1 MTLKKKIVIIG
12 SGFSGLAAACCL
24 AKAGADVTVLEKNEQ
39 TGGRARSYEADG
51 FLFDMGPSWYW
62 MPDVFENFFQLFGKN
77 VADYYVLKLLSP
89 SFSVFFNGDE
99 KINIPESEKDLENLF
114 ESIEKGSALQLRK
127 FLKEGKYKY
136 EVGMKELVYKPALS
150 WMEFADRR
158 VLGGLT
164 RLHILQSFQKYVRRY
179 FKHKRLISILEFPV
193 LFLGA
198 QPKDTPALYSLMNYA
213 GLSLGTWYPMGGM
226 KKIIDAMENLALSL
240 NVKIITNTPVTKIS
254 VADKKVTG
262 VYSNEIFF
270 EADSVIASSDY
281 HFTEEK
287 LLAKEFRNY
296 SGEYWSKR
304 TMAPSSII
312 FYLGLKKKIKNLEH
326 HNLFFDEDLEQ
337 HAKEIYETPKYPARP
352 LFYVC
357 CPSKTDDAVAP
368 IGMEN
373 LFILIP
379 IAAGLNDDDATREKY
394 FDIVI
399 SRLEKKTGE
408 NIREHIIHKR
418 SYAINDFQSDYNA
431 FKGNAYGLANTLRQT
446 AVLKPSIR
454 NKKLKNLFYT
464 GQLTVPGPGVP
475 PALISGQIVAKEVI
489 KQLNLN

>member
-1 MTLKKKIVIIG
+1 MKTNKKVVVIG

-24 AKAGADVTVLEKNEQ
+24 AKQGLDVTVLEKNEQ
-39 TGGRARSYEADG
+39 IGGRARAYSSDG

-62 MPDVFENFFQLFGKN
+62 MPDIFENFFQLFGKK
-77 VADYYVLKLLSP
+77 VSDYYQLKLLSP
-89 SFSVFFNGDE
+89 SFSVFLTGDE
-99 KINIPESEKDLENLF
+99 KIEIPDSQKKLEELF
-114 ESIEKGSALQLRK
+114 ESIEKGSGENLKK
-127 FLKEGKYKY
+127 FLAEAKYKY
-136 EVGMKELVYKPALS
+136 EIGMKELVYKPALS
-150 WMEFADRR
+150 WLEFADLR
-158 VLGGLT
+158 VLAGIT
-164 RLHILQSFQKYVRRY
+164 RLHILQSFQKYVRKY
-179 FKHKRLISILEFPV
+179 FTDPRLISILEFPV

-240 NVKIITNTPVTKIS
+240 NVKIITNTPATKIS
-254 VADKKVTG
+254 VINNKVTG
-262 VYSNEIFF
+262 VCSNEIFF
-270 EADSVIASSDY
+270 EADAVIASSDY

-287 LLAKEFRNY
+287 LLTQEFRNY
-296 SGEYWSKR
+296 SAEYWSKR

-312 FYLGLKKKIKNLEH
+312 FYLGINKKIKNLQH
-326 HNLFFDEDLEQ
+326 HNLFFDESLQQ
-337 HAKEIYETPKYPARP
+337 HSVEIYETPMYPTRP

-379 IAAGLNDDDATREKY
+379 IAAGLKDDNTTREKY
-394 FDIVI
+394 FDIVL
-399 SRLEKKTGE
+399 SRLENKTGE

-418 SYAINDFQSDYNA
+418 SYAINDFQTDYNA

-475 PALISGQIVAKEVI
+475 PALISGQLVAKEVI

>member
-1 MTLKKKIVIIG
+1 MKTNKKVVVIG

-24 AKAGADVTVLEKNEQ
+24 AKQGLDVTVIEKNEQ
-39 TGGRARSYEADG
+39 IGGRARAYSSDG

-62 MPDVFENFFQLFGKN
+62 MPDIFENFFQLFGKK
-77 VADYYVLKLLSP
+77 VSDYYQLKLLSP
-89 SFSVFFNGDE
+89 SFSVFLTGDE
-99 KINIPESEKDLENLF
+99 KIEIPDSQKQLEELF
-114 ESIEKGSALQLRK
+114 ESIEKGSGENLKK
-127 FLKEGKYKY
+127 FLAEAKYKY
-136 EVGMKELVYKPALS
+136 EIGMKELVYKPALS
-150 WMEFADRR
+150 WLEFADLR
-158 VLGGLT
+158 VLAGIT
-164 RLHILQSFQKYVRRY
+164 RLHILQSFQKYVRKY
-179 FKHKRLISILEFPV
+179 FTDPRLISILEFPV

-240 NVKIITNTPVTKIS
+240 NVKIVTNTPATKIS
-254 VADKKVTG
+254 VINNKVTG
-262 VYSNEIFF
+262 VCSNEIFF
-270 EADSVIASSDY
+270 EADAVIASSDY

-287 LLAKEFRNY
+287 LLTKEFRNY
-296 SGEYWSKR
+296 SAEYWSKR

-312 FYLGLKKKIKNLEH
+312 FYLGINKKIKNLQH
-326 HNLFFDEDLEQ
+326 HNLFFDESLHQ
-337 HAKEIYETPKYPARP
+337 HSVEIYETPMYPTRP

-379 IAAGLNDDDATREKY
+379 IAAGLKDDDTTREKY
-394 FDIVI
+394 FDIVL
-399 SRLEKKTGE
+399 SRLENKTGE

-475 PALISGQIVAKEVI
+475 PALISGQLVAKEVI

>member
-1 MTLKKKIVIIG
+1 MKTNKKVVVIG

-24 AKAGADVTVLEKNEQ
+24 AKQGLDVTVLEKNEQ
-39 TGGRARSYEADG
+39 IGGRARAYSSDG

-62 MPDVFENFFQLFGKN
+62 MPDIFENFFQLFGKK
-77 VADYYVLKLLSP
+77 VSDYYQLKLLSP
-89 SFSVFFNGDE
+89 SFSVFLTGDE
-99 KINIPESEKDLENLF
+99 KIEIPDSQKKLEELF
-114 ESIEKGSALQLRK
+114 ESIEKGSGENLKK
-127 FLKEGKYKY
+127 FLAEAKYKY
-136 EVGMKELVYKPALS
+136 EIGMKELVYKPALS
-150 WMEFADRR
+150 WLEFADLR
-158 VLGGLT
+158 VLAGIT
-164 RLHILQSFQKYVRRY
+164 RLHILQSFQKYVRKY
-179 FKHKRLISILEFPV
+179 FTDPRLISILEFPV

-240 NVKIITNTPVTKIS
+240 NVKIITNTPATKIS
-254 VADKKVTG
+254 VINNKVTG
-262 VYSNEIFF
+262 VCSNEILF
-270 EADSVIASSDY
+270 EADAVIASSDY

-287 LLAKEFRNY
+287 LLTKEFRNY
-296 SGEYWSKR
+296 SAEYWSKR

-312 FYLGLKKKIKNLEH
+312 FYLGINKKIKNLQH
-326 HNLFFDEDLEQ
+326 HNLFFDESLQQ
-337 HAKEIYETPKYPARP
+337 HSVEIYETPMYPTRP

-379 IAAGLNDDDATREKY
+379 IAAGLKDDNTTREKY
-394 FDIVI
+394 FDIVL
-399 SRLEKKTGE
+399 SRLENKTGE

-418 SYAINDFQSDYNA
+418 SYAINDFQTDYNA

-475 PALISGQIVAKEVI
+475 PALISGQLVAKEVI

>member
-1 MTLKKKIVIIG
+1 MKTNKKVVVIG

-24 AKAGADVTVLEKNEQ
+24 AKQGLDVTVIEKNEQ
-39 TGGRARSYEADG
+39 IGGRARAYSSDG

-62 MPDVFENFFQLFGKN
+62 MPDIFENFFQLFGKK
-77 VADYYVLKLLSP
+77 VSDYYQLKLLSP
-89 SFSVFFNGDE
+89 SFSVFLTGDE
-99 KINIPESEKDLENLF
+99 KIEIPDSQKQLEELF
-114 ESIEKGSALQLRK
+114 ESIEKGSGENLKK
-127 FLKEGKYKY
+127 FLAEAKYKY
-136 EVGMKELVYKPALS
+136 EIGMKELVYKPALS
-150 WMEFADRR
+150 WLEFADLR
-158 VLGGLT
+158 VLAGIT
-164 RLHILQSFQKYVRRY
+164 RLHILQSFQKYVRKY
-179 FKHKRLISILEFPV
+179 FTDPRLISILEFPV

-240 NVKIITNTPVTKIS
+240 NVKIVTNTPATKIS
-254 VADKKVTG
+254 VINNKVTG
-262 VYSNEIFF
+262 VCSNEIFF
-270 EADSVIASSDY
+270 EADAVIASSDY
-281 HFTEEK
+281 HFTKEK
-287 LLAKEFRNY
+287 LLTQEFRNY
-296 SGEYWSKR
+296 SAEYWSKR

-312 FYLGLKKKIKNLEH
+312 FYLGINKKIKNLQH
-326 HNLFFDEDLEQ
+326 HNLFFDESLQQ
-337 HAKEIYETPKYPARP
+337 HSVEIYETPMYPTRP

-379 IAAGLNDDDATREKY
+379 IAAGLKDDDTTREKY
-394 FDIVI
+394 FDIVL
-399 SRLEKKTGE
+399 SRLENKTGE

-475 PALISGQIVAKEVI
+475 PALISGQLVAKEVI

>member
-1 MTLKKKIVIIG
+1 MKTNKKVVVIG

-24 AKAGADVTVLEKNEQ
+24 AKQGLDVTVIEKNEQ
-39 TGGRARSYEADG
+39 IGGRARAYSSDG

-62 MPDVFENFFQLFGKN
+62 MPDIFENFFQLFGKK
-77 VADYYVLKLLSP
+77 VSDYYQLKLLSP
-89 SFSVFFNGDE
+89 SFSVFLTGDE
-99 KINIPESEKDLENLF
+99 KIEIPDSQKQLEELF
-114 ESIEKGSALQLRK
+114 ESIEKGSGENLKK
-127 FLKEGKYKY
+127 FLAEAKYKY
-136 EVGMKELVYKPALS
+136 EIGMKELVYKPALS
-150 WMEFADRR
+150 WLEFADLR
-158 VLGGLT
+158 VLAGIT
-164 RLHILQSFQKYVRRY
+164 RLHILQSFQKYVRKY
-179 FKHKRLISILEFPV
+179 FTDPRLISILEFPV

-240 NVKIITNTPVTKIS
+240 NVKIITNTPATKIS
-254 VADKKVTG
+254 VINNKVTG
-262 VYSNEIFF
+262 VCSNEILF
-270 EADSVIASSDY
+270 EADAVIASSDY

-287 LLAKEFRNY
+287 LLTKEFRNY
-296 SGEYWSKR
+296 SAEYWSKR

-312 FYLGLKKKIKNLEH
+312 FYLGINKKIKNLQH
-326 HNLFFDEDLEQ
+326 HNLFFDESLHQ
-337 HAKEIYETPKYPARP
+337 HSVEIYETPMYPTRP

-379 IAAGLNDDDATREKY
+379 IAAGLKDDDTTREKY
-394 FDIVI
+394 FDIVL
-399 SRLEKKTGE
+399 SRLENKTGE

-418 SYAINDFQSDYNA
+418 SYAINDFQTDYNA

-475 PALISGQIVAKEVI
+475 PALISGQLVAKEVI

>member
-1 MTLKKKIVIIG
+1 MKTNKKVVVIG

-24 AKAGADVTVLEKNEQ
+24 AKQGLDVTVLEKNEQ
-39 TGGRARSYEADG
+39 IGGRARAYSSDG

-62 MPDVFENFFQLFGKN
+62 MPDIFENFFQLFGKK
-77 VADYYVLKLLSP
+77 VSDYYQLKLLSP
-89 SFSVFFNGDE
+89 SFSVFLTGDE
-99 KINIPESEKDLENLF
+99 KIEIPDSQKKLEELF
-114 ESIEKGSALQLRK
+114 ESIEKGSGENLKK
-127 FLKEGKYKY
+127 FLAEAKYKY
-136 EVGMKELVYKPALS
+136 EIGMKELVYKPALS
-150 WMEFADRR
+150 WLEFADLR
-158 VLGGLT
+158 VLAGIT
-164 RLHILQSFQKYVRRY
+164 RLHILQSFQKYVRKY
-179 FKHKRLISILEFPV
+179 FTDPRLISILEFPV

-240 NVKIITNTPVTKIS
+240 NVKIITNTPATKIS
-254 VADKKVTG
+254 VINNKVTG
-262 VYSNEIFF
+262 VCSNEIFF
-270 EADSVIASSDY
+270 EADAVIASSDY

-287 LLAKEFRNY
+287 LLTKEFRNY
-296 SGEYWSKR
+296 SAEYWSKR

-312 FYLGLKKKIKNLEH
+312 FYLGINKKIKNLQH
-326 HNLFFDEDLEQ
+326 HNLFFDESLQQ
-337 HAKEIYETPKYPARP
+337 HSVEIYETPMYPTRP

-379 IAAGLNDDDATREKY
+379 IAAGLKDDNTTREKY
-394 FDIVI
+394 FDIVL
-399 SRLEKKTGE
+399 SRLENKTGE

-418 SYAINDFQSDYNA
+418 SYAINDFQTDYNA

-475 PALISGQIVAKEVI
+475 PALISGQLVAKEVI

>member
-1 MTLKKKIVIIG
+1 MKTNKKVVVIG

-24 AKAGADVTVLEKNEQ
+24 AKQGLDVTVLEKNEQ
-39 TGGRARSYEADG
+39 IGGRARAYNSDG

-62 MPDVFENFFQLFGKN
+62 MPDIFENFFQLFGKK
-77 VADYYVLKLLSP
+77 VSDYYRLKLLSP
-89 SFSVFFNGDE
+89 SFSVFLTGDE
-99 KINIPESEKDLENLF
+99 KIEIPDSQKKLEELF
-114 ESIEKGSALQLRK
+114 ESIEKGSGENLKK
-127 FLKEGKYKY
+127 FLAEAKYKY
-136 EVGMKELVYKPALS
+136 EIGMKELVYKPALS
-150 WMEFADRR
+150 WLEFADIR
-158 VLGGLT
+158 VLAGIT
-164 RLHILQSFQKYVRRY
+164 RLHILQSFQKYVRKY
-179 FKHKRLISILEFPV
+179 FTDPRLISILEFPV

-240 NVKIITNTPVTKIS
+240 NVKITINTPATKIS
-254 VADKKVTG
+254 VINNKVTG
-262 VYSNEIFF
+262 VCSNEIFF
-270 EADSVIASSDY
+270 EADAVIASSDY

-296 SGEYWSKR
+296 SAEYWSKR

-312 FYLGLKKKIKNLEH
+312 FYLGINKKIKNLQH
-326 HNLFFDEDLEQ
+326 HNLFFDESLQQ
-337 HAKEIYETPKYPARP
+337 HSVEIYETPMYPTRP

-379 IAAGLNDDDATREKY
+379 IAAGLKDDDTTREKY
-394 FDIVI
+394 FDIVL
-399 SRLEKKTGE
+399 SRLENKTGE

-475 PALISGQIVAKEVI
+475 PALISGQLVAKEVI

>member
-1 MTLKKKIVIIG
+1 MKTNKKVVVIG

-24 AKAGADVTVLEKNEQ
+24 AKQGLDVTVLEKNEQ
-39 TGGRARSYEADG
+39 IGGRARAYSSDG

-62 MPDVFENFFQLFGKN
+62 MPDIFENFFQLFGKK
-77 VADYYVLKLLSP
+77 VSDYYRLKLLSP
-89 SFSVFFNGDE
+89 SFSVFLTGDE
-99 KINIPESEKDLENLF
+99 KIEIPDSQKKLEELF
-114 ESIEKGSALQLRK
+114 ESIEKGSGENLKK
-127 FLKEGKYKY
+127 FLAEAKYKY
-136 EVGMKELVYKPALS
+136 EIGMKELVYKPALS
-150 WMEFADRR
+150 WLEFADIR
-158 VLGGLT
+158 VLAGIT
-164 RLHILQSFQKYVRRY
+164 RLHILQSFQKYVRKY
-179 FKHKRLISILEFPV
+179 FTDPRLISILEFPV

-240 NVKIITNTPVTKIS
+240 NVKITINTPATKIS
-254 VADKKVTG
+254 VINNKVTG
-262 VYSNEIFF
+262 VCSNEIFF
-270 EADSVIASSDY
+270 EADAVIASSDY

-296 SGEYWSKR
+296 SAEYWSKR

-312 FYLGLKKKIKNLEH
+312 FYLGINKKIKNLQH
-326 HNLFFDEDLEQ
+326 HNLFFDESLQQ
-337 HAKEIYETPKYPARP
+337 HSVEIYETPMYPTRP

-379 IAAGLNDDDATREKY
+379 IAAGLKDDDTTREKY
-394 FDIVI
+394 FDIVL
-399 SRLEKKTGE
+399 SRLENKTGE

-475 PALISGQIVAKEVI
+475 PALISGQLVAKEVI